1 LRIALKKGRS
11 PRNIP
16 RQGSLILFKRKKLI
30 AEEAAE
36 GKQKGKGGRAEG
48 GSRTLPKHHGFSL

>member
-1 LRIALKKGRS
+1 V
-11 PRNIP
+11 
-16 RQGSLILFKRKKLI
+16 LFKSKKLI